1 MKNIRIG
8 IIGFGTVGR
17 GVVKNLQRNLA
28 VFRRH
33 FGVPVEL
40 AKIADKDLKTDRGI
54 NIPQGMLISDA
65 EEIVNDKSIDIVV
78 ELIGGIEPAMSLIK
92 KALSNGKSV
101 VTANKALLAEKGE
114 ELFKHA
120 GLHNR
125 EIFFEASVGGGIPI
139 IKGLREGLAANRI
152 FSIYAIINGTT
163 NYILSRMKEEK
174 ISFKD
179 ALKSAKDEGYA
190 EADPR
195 LDISGMD
202 SAHKIVLLSSI
213 ASGKWIKLNEVY
225 SEGIEKVDQIDI
237 EYAKELGF
245 VIKLL
250 AVYKEKNNAIE
261 VRVNPTMVG
270 DKGML
275 AAVTGAYNAIL
286 LEGDF
291 VGNILYYG
299 LGAGEKPTA
308 SAVVS
313 DILDISRNII
323 SGKSRP
329 FIPDFPNRE
338 KKIIGIGE
346 IRSKYYFRFT
356 VLDRTGVLSKIAGV
370 LGDNK
375 ISISSV
381 IQKGRN
387 KGNAVPIVVLTH
399 KAYERDMRDAID
411 IIDKMDVTKGK
422 TVVYRV
428 GGF

>member
-1 MKNIRIG
+1 MKNIRVG
-8 IIGFGTVGR
+8 IIGFGTVGK
-17 GVVKNLQRNLA
+17 GVVKNLQKNTG
-28 VFRRH
+28 VFSRD
-33 FGVPVEL
+33 FGAPIEL
-40 AKIADKDLKTDRGI
+40 VRVVDKDIKTDRGI
-54 NIPQGMLISDA
+54 KLPEGMLVSDVEA
-65 EEIVNDKSIDIVV
+65 IINDESIDIVV
-78 ELIGGIEPAMSLIK
+78 ELIGGIEPAKTLIK

-101 VTANKALLAEKGE
+101 VTANKALLAEYGE

-120 GLHNR
+120 GLNNR

-163 NYILSRMKEEK
+163 NYILSRMKEERV
-174 ISFKD
+174 SFKD
-179 ALKSAKDEGYA
+179 ALKAAKGEGYA
-190 EADPR
+190 EADSR

-213 ASGKWIKLNEVY
+213 ASGKWIELGKVNV
-225 SEGIEKVDQIDI
+225 EGIEKVEQIDI
-237 EYAKELGF
+237 EYARELGF

-250 AVYKEKNNAIE
+250 AVYKEKSNGIE
-261 VRVNPTMVG
+261 VRVNPTMVD

-329 FIPDFPNRE
+329 FIPDFPNKE
-338 KKIIGIGE
+338 KKIIDIGD

-356 VLDRTGVLSKIAGV
+356 VLDKTGVLSKIAGI

-375 ISISSV
+375 ISIASV

-387 KGNAVPIVVLTH
+387 KGNAVPIVVLAH
-399 KAYERDMRDAID
+399 KAYEKDMRRAIG
-411 IIDKMDVTKGK
+411 IIDKLDVTKGK

-428 GGF
+428 GGL

>member
-1 MKNIRIG
+1 
-8 IIGFGTVGR
+8 IIGFGTVGK
-17 GVVKNLQRNLA
+17 GVVKNLQKNAGVFSRN
-28 VFRRH
+28 
-33 FGVPVEL
+33 FGAPVEL
-40 AKIADKDLKTDRGI
+40 VRIADKDVKTDRGVKL
-54 NIPQGMLISDA
+54 PEGMLVADA
-65 EEIVNDKSIDIVV
+65 ESIVNDKSIDIVV
-78 ELIGGIEPAMSLIK
+78 ELIGGIEPAKSLIK
-92 KALSNGKSV
+92 KALANGKSV
-101 VTANKALLAEKGE
+101 VTANKALLAEYGE
-114 ELFKHA
+114 ELFRHA
-120 GLHNR
+120 GSHNR

-139 IKGLREGLAANRI
+139 IKGLREGLAANKI

-174 ISFKD
+174 VSFKD
-179 ALKSAKDEGYA
+179 ALKAAKSEGYA
-190 EADPR
+190 EADSK

-213 ASGKWIKLNEVY
+213 ASGKWIELDKVY
-225 SEGIEKVDQIDI
+225 VEGIERVEQVDI
-237 EYAKELGF
+237 EYARELGF

-250 AVYKEKNNAIE
+250 AVYKEKNNGIE
-261 VRVNPTMVG
+261 VRVNPTMV
-270 DKGML
+270 DNKGML
-275 AAVTGAYNAIL
+275 AAVTGVYNAIL

-313 DILDISRNII
+313 DILDVSRNMVA
-323 SGKSRP
+323 GKARP

-338 KKIIGIGE
+338 KKIIDIGD

-356 VLDRTGVLSKIAGV
+356 VLDKTGVLSRIAGV
-370 LGDNK
+370 LGDNR

-399 KAYERDMRDAID
+399 KAYEKDMREAIS
-411 IIDKMDVTKGK
+411 IIDKLEVTKGN

-428 GGF
+428 GGL

>member
-1 MKNIRIG
+1 MKNIRVG
-8 IIGFGTVGR
+8 IIGFGTVGK
-17 GVVKNLQRNLA
+17 GVVKNLQKNTG
-28 VFRRH
+28 VFSRD
-33 FGVPVEL
+33 FGAPIEL
-40 AKIADKDLKTDRGI
+40 VRIADKDIKTDRGVKL
-54 NIPQGMLISDA
+54 PEGMLVSDVEA
-65 EEIVNDKSIDIVV
+65 IINDESIDIVV
-78 ELIGGIEPAMSLIK
+78 ELIGGIEPAKTLIK

-101 VTANKALLAEKGE
+101 VTANKALLAEHGE

-120 GLHNR
+120 GLNNR

-163 NYILSRMKEEK
+163 NYILSRMREEK
-174 ISFKD
+174 VSFKD
-179 ALKSAKDEGYA
+179 ALKAAKGEGYA
-190 EADPR
+190 EADSG

-213 ASGKWIKLNEVY
+213 ASGKWIELRKVNV
-225 SEGIEKVDQIDI
+225 EGIEKVEQIDI
-237 EYAKELGF
+237 EYARELGF

-250 AVYKEKNNAIE
+250 AVYKEKSNGIE
-261 VRVNPTMVG
+261 VRVNPTMI
-270 DKGML
+270 DNKGML
-275 AAVTGAYNAIL
+275 AAVAGVYNAIL

-323 SGKSRP
+323 SGKSKP
-329 FIPDFPNRE
+329 FIPDFPNKE
-338 KKIIGIGE
+338 KKIIDIGD

-356 VLDRTGVLSKIAGV
+356 VLDKPGVLSKIAGI

-375 ISISSV
+375 ISIASV

-387 KGNAVPIVVLTH
+387 KGNAVPIVVLAH
-399 KAYERDMRDAID
+399 KAYEKDMRKAIG
-411 IIDKMDVTKGK
+411 IIDKLDVTKGK

-428 GGF
+428 GGL